1 MACYNMTFISYEY
14 FPLKTEEIN
23 MTEQLRKGVL
33 NFRQTL
39 FQGIAA
45 SAPAGAAVATMTG
58 SAAYA
63 LGALPL
69 AALVAFAIV
78 ALNGYIIKRI
88 SSHVAGAGGYYD
100 YIKMGFGKI
109 PGTFSG
115 WMYLLY
121 QVTAMSFIS
130 LSIAVFVPALLSQI
144 YSINIPSYSWFPLLV
159 ASAGFGY
166 LVSFGG
172 IKGSLRYAMIMGT
185 LEIIVVVFIG
195 AWLVLQHPSANTASV
210 FTAKF
215 ASGGVS
221 GVALG
226 VLFMY
231 TAFSGFGGMTPLGE
245 ETKDARKVVGNAV
258 LVCTVVLG
266 LFFVFAAYAFT
277 IGWGPLNMGSYA
289 ANLVP
294 GITLADSNIGMWA
307 AILITIF
314 YVNSILTDN
323 VVFTNSVSRI
333 TLAMSRDGALPLFL
347 SRIHE
352 TRKTPYLAGA
362 IMVVASIAVG
372 AVAVVTLGGFNAFIF
387 TGTVATLSALLVH
400 MMANVSLPAILHKKG
415 SKIGFMNAVLP
426 VAVSIILVFVFY
438 GTFIS
443 ISEPVVIAS
452 VLFAAW
458 AIFGIFYS
466 VLRAPNVKGYTRED
480 LNALVD

>member
-1 MACYNMTFISYEY
+1 MAFIYMGKLPVE
-14 FPLKTEEIN
+14 LEGTT

-88 SSHVAGAGGYYD
+88 SAHVAGAGGYYD

-115 WMYLLY
+115 WMYILY

-159 ASAGFGY
+159 ASAAFGY
-166 LVSFGG
+166 FVSFGG
-172 IKGSLRYAMIMGT
+172 IRGSLRYAMIMGS

-195 AWLVLQHPSANTASV
+195 AFLVLQHPSANTVSV
-210 FTAKF
+210 FTAKY
-215 ASGGVS
+215 ASGGFS
-221 GVALG
+221 GVAIG

-245 ETKDARKVVGNAV
+245 EAKDARKMVGNAV
-258 LVCTVVLG
+258 MVSTVVLG

-277 IGWGPLNMGSYA
+277 IGWGPLNMGTYA

-294 GITLADSNIGMWA
+294 GITLSDTNIGLWA

-314 YVNSILTDN
+314 YINSILTDN

-333 TLAMSRDGALPLFL
+333 TLAMSRDGVLPLFL
-347 SRIHE
+347 SRIHA
-352 TRKTPYLAGA
+352 TRKTPHLAAA
-362 IMVVASIAVG
+362 IMVTASVAVG
-372 AVAVVTLGGFNAFIF
+372 AVSVVEMGGFNAFIF

-400 MMANVSLPAILHKKG
+400 MMANMSLPAILHKKG
-415 SKIGFMNAVLP
+415 SKIGWLNVVLP
-426 VAVSIILVFVFY
+426 VAVSLILVLVFY

-443 ISEPVVIAS
+443 ISAPVITAS
-452 VLFAAW
+452 ELFAGW
-458 AIFGIFYS
+458 AVFGIVYS
-466 VLRAPNVKGYTRED
+466 IWRSPKVKSFTKED
-480 LNALVD
+480 LNTVVD